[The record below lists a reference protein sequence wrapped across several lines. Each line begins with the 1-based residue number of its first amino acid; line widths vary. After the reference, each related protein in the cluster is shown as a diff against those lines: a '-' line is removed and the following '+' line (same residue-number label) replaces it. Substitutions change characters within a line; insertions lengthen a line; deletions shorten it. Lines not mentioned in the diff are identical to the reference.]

1 MTTQHTN
8 PMQRRVARG
17 LALGI
22 TAVCVVMAAAA
33 AADRGAGLL
42 DQALYTATAA
52 AFVIGSHVLPA
63 LSTRKPWMWLL
74 SALCLLATLYH
85 LGHFF
90 GAAGERAGAQRATQA
105 SAGQG
110 VAQRAAIQAQLDGI
124 KARPLADVAAEQA
137 KATVAEARAS
147 AAASRCEVRCTSQQA
162 AVTEAHAK
170 VQALAVERQEAEHR
184 TTLNA
189 QLSTLAT
196 QADTATG
203 ARRVDPMDAQIAAA
217 TGWNVGT
224 VGLLASLVQG
234 LLLEV
239 LGIVAWTVAIPG
251 AQAVEPRQTV
261 APAQPAAAPSAAQ
274 QQATPATPSTSAKT
288 RATFPAVNALPAKG
302 EVRAEPP
309 PAATRPDWRSRAGAW
324 LAAQMTRGTPWS
336 HAAPH

>member
-110 VAQRAAIQAQLDGI
+110 VAQRAAIQDQLDGI
-124 KARPLADVAAEQA
+124 KARPLAEVAAEQA
-137 KATVAEARAS
+137 KATAAEARAS

-170 VQALAVERQEAEHR
+170 VTALAVERQEAER
-184 TTLNA
+184 RAALNA

-196 QADTATG
+196 QADTATS
-203 ARRVDPMDAQIAAA
+203 ARRVDPMDAQIASA
-217 TGWNVGT
+217 TGLPVGT
-224 VGLLASLVQG
+224 VGLLASMVQG

-251 AQAVEPRQTV
+251 ELTATAQVDVQADVSLTTV
-261 APAQPAAAPSAAQ
+261 APQARPVVAP
-274 QQATPATPSTSAKT
+274 TSAKT

-302 EVRAEPP
+302 EARADLP